1 MGGGRIW
8 PLERIEEVLGVARE
22 HGAAYPPRRRAADER
37 RWSPRASPPA
47 DYASGFDTAWI
58 DFSKGL
64 GAPVGAVLAAS
75 RELIEEAW
83 RYKQMMGG
91 ALRQSGILAAGC
103 LYALDHHVERL
114 AEDHAN
120 ARALAEGLAAIAGR
134 LDRPGR
140 GRDEHRDL
148 RGRRTRRRSSVRSPN
163 EVDLLA
169 IGPQRVRAVT
179 HLDVDRA
186 EIDAALSAIAAVAL

>member
-1 MGGGRIW
+1 M
-8 PLERIEEVLGVARE
+8 A
-22 HGAAYPPRRRAADER
+22 
-37 RWSPRASPPA
+37 PA
-47 DYASGFDTAWI
+47 DYARGFDTAWI

-83 RYKQMMGG
+83 RHKQMMGG

-120 ARALAEGLAAIAGR
+120 ARVLAEGLAAIDGVTVE
-134 LDRPGR
+134 PGLVETNIVIFDVADAHALER
-140 GRDEHRDL
+140 AL
-148 RGRRTRRRSSVRSPN
+148 AP

-169 IGPQRVRAVT
+169 IGRTRVRAVT

-186 EIDAALSAIAAVAL
+186 QIDAALGAIAAAL